1 MYHAKNV
8 AAHLGTHSRVIKK
21 VFKTKLADVVSAQR
35 IHSDYPIIPPTTV
48 MPELA
53 GLDMVKEFGC
63 PVCPQAGS
71 KATVEQHIRAKHP
84 RQGHKAQA
92 GVYTQVLNK
101 GAART
106 RLRVTPVGQGNNE
119 DADTPAR
126 EWKAKFKSLY
136 KNVLDTTRV
145 TPNARYISPWLMR
158 TGWHTLVD
166 NRDPAP
172 LIELVSMPKKD
183 DPLYWVDGV
192 VRAYMEEA
200 SNLIQGTSIQTLQ
213 RLNSTDPDNEY
224 VINIYSLHSA
234 DVEAGS
240 TTHHSTFIISTRTRS
255 EDTPCLSFISSVPC

>member
-21 VFKTKLADVVSAQR
+21 AFKTKLADVVSVQS
-35 IHSDYPIIPPTTV
+35 IHGDYPTIPPTTV
-48 MPELA
+48 LPQLA

-92 GVYTQVLNK
+92 DVYTQVLNK

-106 RLRVTPVGQGNNE
+106 RLRVTPIGEVSDE
-119 DADTPAR
+119 DEETTTG

-136 KNVLDTTRV
+136 KTVLDTTRT

-158 TGWHTLVD
+158 TGWHALTD

-172 LIELVSMPKKD
+172 LVALVSMPKTD
-183 DPLYWVDGV
+183 DPLYWVEGLV
-192 VRAYMEEA
+192 HRYMDDA
-200 SNLIQGTSIQTLQ
+200 SSLIQGTSIQTLQ

-224 VINIYSLHSA
+224 VVKGGLLDFA
-234 DVEAGS
+234 DHPLG
-240 TTHHSTFIISTRTRS
+240 
-255 EDTPCLSFISSVPC
+255 